1 VATAS
6 HPDQSSTGHPL
17 PARGAGILGI
27 ETSQARGSVAWAAP
41 GSDGTVSITELL
53 FPVGLVHGREI
64 LPTIDALSERVP
76 FDREEIGVVAVSVG
90 PGSFTGARIGVA
102 AAKALAWGLCARLL
116 AVSSLE
122 VIARGLL
129 ETERDGEPSPLLG
142 AREAREVA
150 VLIDARRSLLYGGR
164 FTIGPDG
171 CARRSEDEAAEAE
184 GYLEALPPETM
195 LVGEGARTLPGVDRF
210 PTCSPI
216 WDEPRASTV
225 TRIAAERIEAIRGG
239 DPPPTGWLDPH
250 ALIPRYLRR
259 TSAEEVREAKE
270 RGA

>member
-1 VATAS
+1 MATAS

-142 AREAREVA
+142 AREAPTAIFAFSDEMA
-150 VLIDARRSLLYGGR
+150 FGVLRAARALGIGVPEELSVVGFDDHDLADLLDLTTVRQDVVELGSLAARRVLGKVVV
-164 FTIGPDG
+164 F
-171 CARRSEDEAAEAE
+171 
-184 GYLEALPPETM
+184 
-195 LVGEGARTLPGVDRF
+195 PG
-210 PTCSPI
+210 S
-216 WDEPRASTV
+216 
-225 TRIAAERIEAIRGG
+225 G
-239 DPPPTGWLDPH
+239 TG
-250 ALIPRYLRR
+250 
-259 TSAEEVREAKE
+259 V
-270 RGA
+270 